1 MTAPVRECVDGAPID
16 ILLRPEDL
24 RATLL
29 TDARDGLG
37 STPKTLPP
45 KYFYDAE
52 GSRLF
57 EEITRQPE
65 YYPTR
70 TEHAILAQYA
80 GEIAEAAHAEVL
92 LELGSGSS
100 QKTRL
105 LLDAMGAQL
114 RGYVPVD
121 VSADAL
127 REAIARLR
135 TDYPDLT
142 VHGAVADFD
151 HHLSDL
157 PAPGTR
163 LWALL
168 GSTLGNYRPHERRRF
183 LGEIAAAM
191 RPGESLLLGLDLVK
205 DPQRLVAAYDDAG
218 GVTAAFNRNVLRVLN
233 RELGADFEP
242 DAFAHVARWDADG
255 EWMEMRL
262 RANRPMHV
270 TVPAIELDLDFDEG
284 EELRTET
291 SAKFRRATI
300 TDELAEHAL
309 QVRHWWSDRAH
320 DYAMLLATR

>member
-1 MTAPVRECVDGAPID
+1 MTTPVRECVDGAPID

-29 TDARDGLG
+29 TDAREGLG

-57 EEITRQPE
+57 EEITQQPE

-70 TEHAILAQYA
+70 TEHAILSEYA
-80 GEIAEAAHAEVL
+80 DEIAQAAHADVL

-100 QKTRL
+100 EKTRL

-135 TDYPDLT
+135 TDYPDLA

-168 GSTLGNYRPHERRRF
+168 GSTLGNYRPDERRRF

-191 RPGESLLLGLDLVK
+191 CPGESLLLGLDLVK
-205 DPQRLVAAYDDAG
+205 DPGRLVAAYDDAA
-218 GVTAAFNRNVLRVLN
+218 GVTAAFNRNVLHVLN

-242 DAFAHVARWDADG
+242 DAFAHVARWDTDG

-262 RANRPMHV
+262 RATRPMRV
-270 TVPAIELDLDFDEG
+270 SLPAIELDIEFAEG

-291 SAKFRRATI
+291 SAKFRREPI
-300 TDELAEHAL
+300 TNELAEHGL
-309 QVRHWWSDRAH
+309 GVRHWWSDPAG